1 VRSGL
6 GIGIVAR
13 SITGHGPLG
22 AAFQAV
28 DLDAAPGNL
37 VAVTGPGGS
46 GRTSL
51 LLAIAGRFPL
61 VAGELLVGGHRLP
74 RESSAV
80 RRLVAV
86 ARARPAIDLDERLLV
101 RELVAERP
109 LLGGRKRSAS
119 EESVIAA
126 LRLVG
131 IDPPRD
137 ALVGELHPAEQTLL
151 ACALAIAENP
161 PGIVV
166 DDVDEGLEPG
176 DRPWVWRALRTVAG
190 TGRTVVAS
198 ASAPPSDPVAADQV
212 VRLTHR
218 SALHRAALARAER
231 MDPLGGAP

>member
-1 VRSGL
+1 
-6 GIGIVAR
+6 VAR

-22 AAFQAV
+22 PVFQAV
-28 DLDAAPGNL
+28 DLEAAPGDL

-51 LLAIAGRFPL
+51 LLAIAGRFPV
-61 VAGELLVGGHRLP
+61 VAGQLLVGGHRLP

-80 RRLVAV
+80 RKLVAV
-86 ARARPAIDLDERLLV
+86 ARARPPIDLDERLLV
-101 RELVAERP
+101 REVVAERR
-109 LLGGRKRSAS
+109 LLGRRRSLS
-119 EESVIAA
+119 EESLVAA
-126 LRLVG
+126 LSVVG

-137 ALVGELHPAEQTLL
+137 ALIGELHPAEQTLL

-161 PGIVV
+161 PAVVV

-198 ASAPPSDPVAADQV
+198 ACAPPSDPVSADLV
-212 VRLTHR
+212 VRLPHR
-218 SALHRAALARAER
+218 SALERAAAARAER
-231 MDPLGGAP
+231 MDP